1 MNFILQAIKGLG
13 LRPAIKGLGLRPAIN
28 GLGLRP
34 AIKGLGLR
42 PAINAQWSGFE
53 ASIDSLQQEVVVN
66 CSGSLLWFAAGQGD
80 AAGEAATQWGGH

>member
-13 LRPAIKGLGLRPAIN
+13 LRPTIN

-42 PAINAQWSGFE
+42 PTINAQWSGVE
-53 ASIDSLQQEVVVN
+53 ARIDSLQQEVVVN
-66 CSGSLLWFAAGQGD
+66 CSGSLLWFLAGQGD
-80 AAGEAATQWGGH
+80 AAGEAATQRGGH